1 MKSSISLEKYL
12 TIQDTLFTIRG
23 KWRFPIIYTLCDGA
37 KRFNEIAL
45 AVKGISPKMLT
56 AELKELE
63 IHQLVIREVSENEK
77 VQIAYR
83 LTEHAETLRPLFEAM
98 YDWGKIH
105 KRHLTGKDEKLPAIH
120 IAS

>member
-1 MKSSISLEKYL
+1 MKNSISVEKYL

-23 KWRFPIIYTLCDGA
+23 KWRFPIIYTLCDGP

-45 AVKGISPKMLT
+45 ALTGISPKMLT
-56 AELKELE
+56 TELKELE
-63 IHQLVIREVSENEK
+63 IHQLLIREVSENEK
-77 VQIAYR
+77 IQIAYR

-105 KRHLTGKDEKLPAIH
+105 KRHLTGKDEKLLSIQTV
-120 IAS
+120 S